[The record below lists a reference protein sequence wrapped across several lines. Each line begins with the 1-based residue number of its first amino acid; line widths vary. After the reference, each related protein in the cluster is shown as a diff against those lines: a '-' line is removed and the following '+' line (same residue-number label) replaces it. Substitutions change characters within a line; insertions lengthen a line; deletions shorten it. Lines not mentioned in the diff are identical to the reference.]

1 MPLMAMFLVLCN
13 LKMDLCMNENSMRCL
28 STNEIDDVSGGI
40 GVLLAVGI
48 CALAFTAGCA
58 VGYALIQVMEDA

>member
-1 MPLMAMFLVLCN
+1 
-13 LKMDLCMNENSMRCL
+13 MDLCMNENSMRCL
-28 STNEIDDVSGGI
+28 SNNEIEDVSGGI